1 MATPVW
7 TTTAGK
13 LASIDEKVSYSQ
25 QLEANDPVDIGDSTA
40 ITYSVIAGSLPSG
53 MELTSTGLLTGIPAE
68 VEIKTRYTFVVR
80 ATVGTQITD
89 RSFYLD
95 VNGTDAPT
103 FTTASGRLQLDDST
117 SVGVYWVLDGAK
129 INFQMEATDPDTR
142 AGHSLTYEISS
153 GALPPGTT
161 MSKSGLISGIVKLTD
176 DDFSSKTIFSK
187 HFTFNVRVFDGTTY
201 TTQENQIHVVSKN
214 YFTVSNTEITIDQT
228 LIGGVQLT
236 MDFSTYSRPIFLTAS
251 DLGTFR
257 HDNQV
262 VIKIDVQ
269 DGDPLESALVY
280 SLQSGSLPSGLS
292 LNTTTAEIYG
302 SLARQTSIEVDH
314 SFTIR
319 ATRTIATGVT
329 VFTDQTFTMKVIG
342 GVDIGITFNTQP
354 IVGTLT
360 ADIPSILSIEAESE
374 YPNRVLTYSVTSG
387 SLPTG
392 ITLSSTGNL
401 IGTIDKDD
409 ITDSTTSYT
418 FTVTVR
424 DQYQDSASS
433 REFTLNVNIP
443 FTTIEYGS
451 MIGEA
456 TSLIDQN
463 IFYNIA
469 QDSNINSPDY
479 IYRPE
484 DSNFGMKN
492 KPEMLL
498 IAGLQHQTLTAFQNQ
513 MEQNHAPKTI
523 SFGDLKTAVAKENG
537 VVKYEVVYI
546 DLKDKLVNNSGT
558 AVDTSV
564 TVRTDVAKPILGPRA
579 GTTEI
584 TADAD
589 EYEITHR
596 SGLAFS
602 TSGSKVRF
610 ANQLSADLDFM
621 TTLYPNALANMRSR
635 MKSLGHKEWT
645 HLPLWMRTTQSGD
658 LAPLGWVPATVI
670 CYCKPGTSSLIKKRI
685 SDKEL
690 EFKNIDFIID
700 RYKVSKSKITP
711 VSFTGDGSTSSFE
724 LNEIVHEEDMLVKEG
739 STRIYVGYGVRADNQ
754 LDPNFYRADTD
765 LVSSDH
771 EFGIDLT
778 HDTANLK
785 TTIIFRKSPPTD
797 GTIITVDRLN
807 DKYLKFRG
815 KGIF

>member
-1 MATPVW
+1 MSTPVW

-13 LASIDEKVSYSQ
+13 LASIDEQVAYSL
-25 QLEANDPVDIGDSTA
+25 QLEANTADSTA
-40 ITYSVIAGSLPSG
+40 LTYSVIAGSLPSG

-201 TTQENQIHVVSKN
+201 TPQENQIHVVSKN

-302 SLARQTSIEVDH
+302 SLARQASIEVDH

-374 YPNRVLTYSVTSG
+374 YPNRVLTYSVTS
-387 SLPTG
+387 
-392 ITLSSTGNL
+392 
-401 IGTIDKDD
+401 
-409 ITDSTTSYT
+409 
-418 FTVTVR
+418 
-424 DQYQDSASS
+424 
-433 REFTLNVNIP
+433 
-443 FTTIEYGS
+443 
-451 MIGEA
+451 
-456 TSLIDQN
+456 
-463 IFYNIA
+463 
-469 QDSNINSPDY
+469 
-479 IYRPE
+479 
-484 DSNFGMKN
+484 
-492 KPEMLL
+492 
-498 IAGLQHQTLTAFQNQ
+498 
-513 MEQNHAPKTI
+513 
-523 SFGDLKTAVAKENG
+523 
-537 VVKYEVVYI
+537 
-546 DLKDKLVNNSGT
+546 
-558 AVDTSV
+558 
-564 TVRTDVAKPILGPRA
+564 
-579 GTTEI
+579 
-584 TADAD
+584 
-589 EYEITHR
+589 
-596 SGLAFS
+596 
-602 TSGSKVRF
+602 
-610 ANQLSADLDFM
+610 
-621 TTLYPNALANMRSR
+621 
-635 MKSLGHKEWT
+635 
-645 HLPLWMRTTQSGD
+645 
-658 LAPLGWVPATVI
+658 
-670 CYCKPGTSSLIKKRI
+670 
-685 SDKEL
+685 
-690 EFKNIDFIID
+690 
-700 RYKVSKSKITP
+700 
-711 VSFTGDGSTSSFE
+711 
-724 LNEIVHEEDMLVKEG
+724 
-739 STRIYVGYGVRADNQ
+739 
-754 LDPNFYRADTD
+754 
-765 LVSSDH
+765 
-771 EFGIDLT
+771 
-778 HDTANLK
+778 
-785 TTIIFRKSPPTD
+785 
-797 GTIITVDRLN
+797 
-807 DKYLKFRG
+807 
-815 KGIF
+815 